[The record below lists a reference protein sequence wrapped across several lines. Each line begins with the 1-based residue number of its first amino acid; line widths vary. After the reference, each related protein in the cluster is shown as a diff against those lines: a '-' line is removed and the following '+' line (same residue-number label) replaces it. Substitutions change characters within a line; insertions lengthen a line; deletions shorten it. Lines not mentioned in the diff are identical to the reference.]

1 MIPTAIYVRRDKQ
14 GDQSVPDEQTAASS
28 SATASATQY
37 HHPDFPPPLPDPF
50 NNSAHADQSPPL
62 TTTFQY
68 TKEPIRGI
76 NLGGWLVIE
85 PFITPSLFDQFDKK
99 DNIVD
104 EYGLCKKLGPQEA
117 RRQLQ
122 SHYET
127 FIQEEDFKK
136 LAEMGFNHVRIPTGH
151 WAIDID
157 KDEPYVPYLSWQYLL
172 RGIQWARKYGLRV
185 MVELHTAPGSQNGWN
200 HSGKYGP
207 VGWLNGTQG
216 EANAERTLRI
226 VDTMVTFFNKTEW
239 DHVVP
244 VFGVINEPAIF
255 RIETKRVQDW
265 YRKSYEAIR
274 ERNKDIWL
282 TYHDG
287 FIGLESW
294 NGFFKDFNHTVLE
307 THMYMI
313 FDDGLV
319 QMPHDKQ
326 AAFPC
331 HDWRNTLDRSHSGA
345 STMVGEFSLATND
358 CGKYLNGVGLGTRYE
373 GTLDGSSPVCATCNC
388 SSVVDWRN
396 WSDDYKSF
404 LKSFVEHQM
413 DAFEQSSIGW
423 FFWTYKTE
431 DHVNAHWDY
440 QLGWEEGWLPKKVY
454 DRQHSCSD

>member
-1 MIPTAIYVRRDKQ
+1 
-14 GDQSVPDEQTAASS
+14 
-28 SATASATQY
+28 
-37 HHPDFPPPLPDPF
+37 
-50 NNSAHADQSPPL
+50 
-62 TTTFQY
+62 
-68 TKEPIRGI
+68 
-76 NLGGWLVIE
+76 
-85 PFITPSLFDQFDKK
+85 LFDQFDKS
-99 DNIVD
+99 DNVVD
-104 EYGLCKKLGPQEA
+104 EYGLCKKLGPEKA

-136 LAEMGFNHVRIPTGH
+136 LAEMGFNHIRIPTGH
-151 WAIDID
+151 WAVDVD

-200 HSGKYGP
+200 HSGRYGS
-207 VGWLNGTQG
+207 VGWLNGTDG
-216 EANAERTLRI
+216 EANAERTLKI
-226 VDTMVTFFNKTEW
+226 IDTMVSFFNKTEW

-265 YRKSYEAIR
+265 YRKSYKAIR

-287 FIGLESW
+287 FIGLNSW
-294 NGFFKDFNHTVLE
+294 NKFFTDFSHTVLE

-319 QMPHDKQ
+319 QMPRAKQ

-331 HDWRNTLDRSHSGA
+331 HDWRNTLDQSHSGA

-373 GTLDGSSPVCATCNC
+373 GTLEGSSPGCDTCNC

-396 WSDDYKSF
+396 WSDDYKKF

-413 DAFEQSSIGW
+413 DAFERSSIGW

-454 DRQHSCSD
+454 DRQHSCS